1 MKSAIQLYKNASS
14 HFPMSVTPHMSSQEI
29 SQVSNTLDILGRNSL
44 KTKSQVDD
52 RLRRQQDGQLLCR
65 TFYHEDNQ
73 DQLH

>member
-44 KTKSQVDD
+44 KTKSE
-52 RLRRQQDGQLLCR
+52 L
-65 TFYHEDNQ
+65 
-73 DQLH
+73 